1 MEGLLVQIVRIDVL
15 LHHSEDVFIEH
26 SAWVKLWHE
35 DRAWEIL
42 AFAPTFTY
50 KRCYEA
56 SGHAFERLEEIERVK
71 FASFPNCEQCLS

>member
-1 MEGLLVQIVRIDVL
+1 MAFFKEDFTSKIRRYRSESGMEGLLVQIVRIDVL

-50 KRCYEA
+50 E
-56 SGHAFERLEEIERVK
+56 
-71 FASFPNCEQCLS
+71 